1 MRVLDKE
8 GFLVEVE
15 KAMAKERYG
24 RIGKENEEQEP
35 PGKEQEQHQPE
46 QTTTDRNIDKEEEW

>member
-24 RIGKENEEQEP
+24 RIGKKDEEQEP
-35 PGKEQEQHQPE
+35 PRKEQNNTNQNKEQKTE
-46 QTTTDRNIDKEEEW
+46 T